1 MEQLVDQLRR
11 TLDQV
16 LEEADMIAAAYGA
29 TEERLHEEIINRSP
43 QVSMADVARYS
54 NYASAARCMAGSL
67 RKTALKSIS

>member
-1 MEQLVDQLRR
+1 MEQLENQLRR
-11 TLDQV
+11 TLDQI
-16 LEEADMIAAAYGA
+16 LDEADLIAAAYAA

-67 RKTALKSIS
+67 RKTAMKAL